1 MAAIRGTRFRG
12 RAVGLWLCGLG
23 LVAGGPLMA
32 QDAKPIPIP
41 LTENGAT
48 TTLHVYTNLVQVPV
62 VVLAPNRQR
71 LTQPIAPGRFS
82 VSIGHGPWF
91 TATHVRV
98 EGDDAIS
105 LAILLDVHGD
115 SAELMDEISD
125 EIASL
130 APDLLHAK
138 DHVSIYALDCSLVRG
153 VSDVPATAEG
163 LKHGVDIALG
173 AWKERTQMKP
183 VPKCEA
189 TMHLRE
195 ALGHVVDGLSNSGG
209 RRAILA
215 VTDGRDPSSK
225 SEWVEVTSNA
235 QMSSTAVFGLVAY
248 PAFLRVVGAGAVR
261 IPYRKVVEDPF
272 NALCDLSGGMVMT
285 TYSDLMKGALARYVT
300 TLRERYIVEF
310 PRPSNSTA
318 GKHSLMVRVEKAED
332 FIRVAGVTMPIP
344 DAAAMADPTT
354 ISTGP
359 SNTPVQGERRELEK
373 H

>member
-1 MAAIRGTRFRG
+1 MAAIPSGGFVG
-12 RAVGLWLCGLG
+12 GLAKLAGLWLG

-91 TATHVRV
+91 TATHVRR
-98 EGDDAIS
+98 EGDDPIE
-105 LAILLDVHGD
+105 LAILLDLHGNALD
-115 SAELMDEISD
+115 VVPKIEAQ
-125 EIASL
+125 IAGL
-130 APDLLHAK
+130 APNLLHTV
-138 DHVSIYALDCSLVRG
+138 DHVTVYGLDCNLTRG
-153 VSDVPATAEG
+153 PRG
-163 LKHGVDIALG
+163 LAASGENLERSTELALRG
-173 AWKERTQMKP
+173 WKERTQMKP

-195 ALGHVVDGLSNSGG
+195 ALGHVVDGLSNSAG

-225 SEWVEVTSNA
+225 SEWVEVMSNA

-261 IPYRKVVEDPF
+261 FPYRKVVEDPF

-285 TYSDLMKGALARYVT
+285 TYSDL
-300 TLRERYIVEF
+300 
-310 PRPSNSTA
+310 
-318 GKHSLMVRVEKAED
+318 H
-332 FIRVAGVTMPIP
+332 
-344 DAAAMADPTT
+344 
-354 ISTGP
+354 
-359 SNTPVQGERRELEK
+359 
-373 H
+373 